1 VNEQERQAAW
11 QAEVDRLGAEYRELL
26 PPGDIR
32 ATVSKVV
39 GPEAPR
45 NGKQSG
51 KPEPK
56 VLRFPLLTFAELC
69 ALPPPEWQVEEFCLE
84 QSLVQVYGETN
95 HGKSLV
101 VWDLACAMC
110 HGFETW
116 FGRRILKP
124 GPVVWINADGGRGL
138 TLRANAW
145 AEAHSAQ
152 MKYPLLTLMGSVLLN
167 KADQMT
173 AFRLQLLE
181 MEEKPAMV
189 VFDTQSR
196 CMPGGDENDQGVM
209 TAVTEGLHRIK
220 NEVGCSVILIHHTD
234 KSGQWERGWAS

>member
-1 VNEQERQAAW
+1 
-11 QAEVDRLGAEYRELL
+11 
-26 PPGDIR
+26 
-32 ATVSKVV
+32 
-39 GPEAPR
+39 
-45 NGKQSG
+45 
-51 KPEPK
+51 
-56 VLRFPLLTFAELC
+56 
-69 ALPPPEWQVEEFCLE
+69 VEEFCLE

-234 KSGQWERGWAS
+234 KSGQWERGSGVVKNETDTQIRVSKDAGRGVFTVACKKIRDGATFEDFHFSLLPVGESIVIVQCEAPPKEEGPAREDG